1 MRRKRKTI
9 ECIEYLS
16 VQALLKKVEYLED
29 KQSRYIHEY
38 ARNKEYLI
46 VGTVRRH
53 GFSQRDADR
62 QWDEIVDKI
71 RRKKADGVILANMA
85 AVSVNMPDAYKKIG
99 QVVDAGGIIV
109 TVDEGRLAMNVK
121 GGFR

>member
-16 VQALLKKVEYLED
+16 VEAPLKKVEYLED
-29 KQSRYIHEY
+29 KQSRYIREY

-85 AVSVNMPDAYKKIG
+85 AVSANMPDAYKKIG